1 MAFTKTCKVKNL
13 AMLSSDDTT
22 TNSNSENDDDQ
33 ILFLNGSQRRGNF
46 VENKKP
52 AKSIRRKP
60 GSLAIPKQP
69 FKDYAR

>member
-1 MAFTKTCKVKNL
+1 MALIKTCEVQKI
-13 AMLSSDDTT
+13 AMFDSDDTT

-52 AKSIRRKP
+52 TKSFP
-60 GSLAIPKQP
+60 GDPSSRAIPKRP
-69 FKDYAR
+69 FKDYA

>member
-1 MAFTKTCKVKNL
+1 
-13 AMLSSDDTT
+13 MLNSDDTT

-52 AKSIRRKP
+52 AKRLGGGPSSR
-60 GSLAIPKQP
+60 AIPKQP
-69 FKDYAR
+69 FKDYA

>member
-1 MAFTKTCKVKNL
+1 MALTKTCEVQKL
-13 AMLSSDDTT
+13 AMFDSDDTT
-22 TNSNSENDDDQ
+22 TNSNSENNDDQ

-52 AKSIRRKP
+52 TKSLRSKP
-60 GSLAIPKQP
+60 GSRVIPKQP